1 MEIKKIFLF
10 DLDGVLIDSKKNM
23 QLSWKALSKKYKIN
37 VPFNN
42 YFSLIG
48 SPFLKILS
56 KLKIDKELH
65 KELEKDYKKNSI
77 KNINLIKLH
86 KGVKKTF
93 NELKLK
99 KKIVGILTSKEKS
112 RTLKILKKYK
122 IKVDI
127 VLCPIKNLIG
137 KPNPKQ
143 INDLSKKT
151 KISKKN
157 IVYIG
162 DMIVDKQTAKN
173 AKIDYIHA
181 KYGYTKKIKSKYSIN
196 KINDIIIKNLGI
208 N

>member
-196 KINDIIIKNLGI
+196 KINDIVIKNLGI

>member
-127 VLCPIKNLIG
+127 VLCPIKNLLG

-196 KINDIIIKNLGI
+196 KINDIVIKNLGI